1 MAFLLVGCAKQFESA
16 RRKHGTTLPP
26 LGALRRRRGRRY
38 EAGSR
43 AESFVIVS
51 GSDLR
56 KASVAVMS
64 VRSCRW
70 TGLPLV
76 RASHGPDD
84 FK

>member
-16 RRKHGTTLPP
+16 RRNMAQPFPLSAPCAADEVAATT
-26 LGALRRRRGRRY
+26 

-56 KASVAVMS
+56 KASVAVIE
-64 VRSCRW
+64 C
-70 TGLPLV
+70 G
-76 RASHGPDD
+76 
-84 FK
+84 

>member
-1 MAFLLVGCAKQFESA
+1 MAQPFPLSAPCAADEVA
-16 RRKHGTTLPP
+16 ATT
-26 LGALRRRRGRRY
+26 

-64 VRSCRW
+64 VM